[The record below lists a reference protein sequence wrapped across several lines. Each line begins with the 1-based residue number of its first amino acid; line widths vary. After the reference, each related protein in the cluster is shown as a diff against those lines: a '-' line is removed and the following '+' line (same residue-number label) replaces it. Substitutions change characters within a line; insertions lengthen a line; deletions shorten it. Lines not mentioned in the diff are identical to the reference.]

1 MTAPIISTAPSDIKA
16 ACASGTVAVLT
27 LTVSLATTVE
37 LLQALA
43 ALFAIG
49 SGTYSFYL
57 AFRHSNSGKK
67 KARRKAH

>member
-1 MTAPIISTAPSDIKA
+1 MTAPIISTVPADIKA
-16 ACASGTVAVLT
+16 ACTSGTVAVLT

-57 AFRHSNSGKK
+57 AFRHKSGKK